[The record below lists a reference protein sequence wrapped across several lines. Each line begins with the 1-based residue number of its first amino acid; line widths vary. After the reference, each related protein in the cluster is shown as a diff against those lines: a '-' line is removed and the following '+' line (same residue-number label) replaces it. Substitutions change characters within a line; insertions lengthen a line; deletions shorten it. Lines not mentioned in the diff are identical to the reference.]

1 MLTAFRN
8 TKMQEIA
15 LTIPVAGSI
24 PHFAHTADA
33 AADLVSSSSYTIDP
47 HSRVAVGC
55 GLVVAIPRGYAGLIM
70 PRSGL
75 ALKHGITV
83 LNAPGVID
91 SGYRGE
97 VKVILYNSDKSHT
110 YTVNSGDKVAQLM
123 IIKLLN
129 IRFMEEQESNLPK
142 GDERGA
148 EGFGSS
154 GY

>member
-1 MLTAFRN
+1 
-8 TKMQEIA
+8 MQHID
-15 LTIPVAGSI
+15 LTIPASGYI

-33 AADLVSSSSYTIDP
+33 AADLQSSDSHIIEP
-47 HSRVAVGC
+47 RSRAVVGC
-55 GLVVAIPRGYAGLIM
+55 GLVLAIPRGYAGLIM

-75 ALKHGITV
+75 ALKHGVTV

-91 SGYRGE
+91 AGYRGE
-97 VKVILYNSDKSHT
+97 VKVILYNSDESCA
-110 YTVNSGDKVAQLM
+110 YTVNRGDKVAQLM

-129 IRFMEEQESNLPK
+129 VRFMEEELKNIPQ